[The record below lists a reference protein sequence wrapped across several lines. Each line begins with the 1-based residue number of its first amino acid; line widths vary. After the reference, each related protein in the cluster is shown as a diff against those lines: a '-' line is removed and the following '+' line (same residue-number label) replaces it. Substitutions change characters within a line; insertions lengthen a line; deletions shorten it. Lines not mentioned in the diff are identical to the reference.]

1 MFVKQI
7 DMKTAFELASRG
19 MEIKTMVPIGP
30 GTGWMSMEPDTLQNM
45 LSDVLFFRQEPAM
58 EVLMVKAEMEGPAPG
73 KEEGAAG
80 GIALNRPPA
89 LWVPVPNGKRQ
100 YGEVSGAS
108 EGRIGHEEERG
119 RAGEQRRQHVQL
131 PEEDGGRSQ

>member
-1 MFVKQI
+1 MFIKQI

-30 GTGWMSMEPDTLQNM
+30 GTGWMGMEPDTLQNM
-45 LSDVLFFRQEPAM
+45 LSDVLFFRPEPAM
-58 EVLMVKAEMEGPAPG
+58 EVPMVKEEMEGPAPS
-73 KEEGAAG
+73 KEEGEAG
-80 GIALNRPPA
+80 GTAFNRTPA
-89 LWVPVPNGKRQ
+89 LWVPVPNGKRR
-100 YGEVSGAS
+100 YGEVSGIL
-108 EGRIGHEEERG
+108 EGQVGYEEDRG